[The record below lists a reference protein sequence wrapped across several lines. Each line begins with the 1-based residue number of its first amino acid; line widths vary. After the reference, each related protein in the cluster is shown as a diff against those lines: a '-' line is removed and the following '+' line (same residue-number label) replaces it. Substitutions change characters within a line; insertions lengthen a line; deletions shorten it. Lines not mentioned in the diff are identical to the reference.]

1 MFLKITHRKSLETSA
16 TKSLDKVKASWQM
29 GLEMKLFIPQHCG
42 IKFLKIVLCCN
53 YLYIREVVL
62 FKGTQVL
69 KCSNNVDFPNV
80 FEPMHTN
87 TLIHYTN
94 FSIFAYC
101 AVAAQQWFCCYTC
114 IPLCLL
120 LYKSFQKRTFWRTP
134 PDNITSYMLW
144 SSSESKKC
152 PTLSVAKSRDISYIY

>member
-62 FKGTQVL
+62 FKGIQVL

-87 TLIHYTN
+87 TLIDYTN
-94 FSIFAYC
+94 FSIFWILC
-101 AVAAQQWFCCYTC
+101 SSSTAVV
-114 IPLCLL
+114 LL
-120 LYKSFQKRTFWRTP
+120 LYLYSLVPSTIQILP
-134 PDNITSYMLW
+134 
-144 SSSESKKC
+144 KKDF
-152 PTLSVAKSRDISYIY
+152 LKNSARQYNFLHVVV

>member
-1 MFLKITHRKSLETSA
+1 MFLEITHRKSLETSA

-87 TLIHYTN
+87 TLIDYTN
-94 FSIFAYC
+94 FSIFWILC
-101 AVAAQQWFCCYTC
+101 SSSTAVV
-114 IPLCLL
+114 LL
-120 LYKSFQKRTFWRTP
+120 LYLYSLVPSTIQILP
-134 PDNITSYMLW
+134 
-144 SSSESKKC
+144 KKDF
-152 PTLSVAKSRDISYIY
+152 LKNSARQYNFLHVVV